1 MEYRIDDKMLKAS
14 IFLRNDYRAA
24 YTSRISETRDWK
36 PASPTCQGEH
46 TYHAVFWF
54 TAGN

>member
-24 YTSRISETRDWK
+24 YTSGISEAGDWK
-36 PASPTCQGEH
+36 PASSTCQGEH
-46 TYHAVFWF
+46 PYHAVFRF